1 MENSP
6 LILEEIEV
14 YLDGTKLCFINQNT
28 CEEGVIILGT
38 GSRSRVEYFQY
49 VSHIRPLHEMEA
61 EREELYEAFFES
73 NWDLLTSAKQI

>member
-14 YLDGTKLCFINQNT
+14 YLDGTKLCFINNNT
-28 CEEGVIILGT
+28 VEEGVIILGST
-38 GSRSRVEYFQY
+38 YSIRGESYDY
-49 VSHIRPLHEMEA
+49 VSHIEPLHEMEA

>member
-14 YLDGTKLCFINQNT
+14 YLDGSKLCFINQNT
-28 CEEGVIILGT
+28 CEEGVIMLGT
-38 GSRSRVEYFQY
+38 VSRSGVEYFQY
-49 VSHIRPLHEMEA
+49 VSHIEPLHEMEA

>member
-14 YLDGTKLCFINQNT
+14 YLYGTKLCFINQNT

-38 GSRSRVEYFQY
+38 VSRGGEEYLKY
-49 VSHIRPLHEMEA
+49 VSHIEPECEMEA

>member
-14 YLDGTKLCFINQNT
+14 YLDGSKLCFINNNT
-28 CEEGVIILGT
+28 VEEGVIILGR
-38 GSRSRVEYFQY
+38 GSRGGGEYFQY
-49 VSHIRPLHEMEA
+49 VSHIEPLHEMEA

>member
-14 YLDGTKLCFINQNT
+14 YLDGTKLCFINNNT
-28 CEEGVIILGT
+28 VEEGVIILKSTENGR
-38 GSRSRVEYFQY
+38 GESYDY
-49 VSHIRPLHEMEA
+49 VSHIEPECEMEA

>member
-14 YLDGTKLCFINQNT
+14 YLDGTKLCFINNNT
-28 CEEGVIILGT
+28 VEERVIILGST
-38 GSRSRVEYFQY
+38 ENGRGESYDY
-49 VSHIRPLHEMEA
+49 VSHIEPECEMEA

-73 NWDLLTSAKQI
+73 NWGLLTSAKQI

>member
-14 YLDGTKLCFINQNT
+14 YLDGSKLCFINNNT
-28 CEEGVIILGT
+28 VEEGVIILGST
-38 GSRSRVEYFQY
+38 DSVRGESYDY
-49 VSHIRPLHEMEA
+49 VSRIEPLHEMEA

>member
-14 YLDGTKLCFINQNT
+14 YLYGTKLCFINQNT
-28 CEEGVIILGT
+28 CEEGVIILRIG
-38 GSRSRVEYFQY
+38 GGGEGEYFQY
-49 VSHIRPLHEMEA
+49 ISHIEPLHEMEA

>member
-14 YLDGTKLCFINQNT
+14 YLDGSKLCFINNNT
-28 CEEGVIILGT
+28 VEEGVIILGT
-38 GSRSRVEYFQY
+38 ISRGGEEYLKY
-49 VSHIRPLHEMEA
+49 VSHIEPECEMEA

>member
-14 YLDGTKLCFINQNT
+14 YLDGSKLCFINNNT
-28 CEEGVIILGT
+28 VEEGMIIIGT
-38 GSRSRVEYFQY
+38 ESRGGGESYDY
-49 VSHIRPLHEMEA
+49 VSHIEPLHEMEA

>member
-14 YLDGTKLCFINQNT
+14 YLDGSKLCFINNNT
-28 CEEGVIILGT
+28 VEEGVIILGT
-38 GSRSRVEYFQY
+38 VSRIGRECFQY
-49 VSHIRPLHEMEA
+49 VSRIEPLHEMET
-61 EREELYEAFFES
+61 ERGWLYEVFFQN

>member
-28 CEEGVIILGT
+28 REEGVIMLGI
-38 GSRSRVEYFQY
+38 GSRGRVEYFKY
-49 VSHIRPLHEMEA
+49 VSHIEPLHEMEA

>member
-6 LILEEIEV
+6 LILE
-14 YLDGTKLCFINQNT
+14 
-28 CEEGVIILGT
+28 
-38 GSRSRVEYFQY
+38 
-49 VSHIRPLHEMEA
+49 

>member
-14 YLDGTKLCFINQNT
+14 YLDGSKLCFINQNT
-28 CEEGVIILGT
+28 CEEGVIMLGT
-38 GSRSRVEYFQY
+38 VSRSGVEYLQY
-49 VSHIRPLHEMEA
+49 VSHIEPECEMEA
-61 EREELYEAFFES
+61 EREELYEKFFES

>member
-14 YLDGTKLCFINQNT
+14 YLDGSKLCFINNNT
-28 CEEGVIILGT
+28 VEEGVIILGT
-38 GSRSRVEYFQY
+38 VSRSGEEYLKY
-49 VSHIRPLHEMEA
+49 VSHIEPECEMEA

>member
-14 YLDGTKLCFINQNT
+14 YLDGSKLCFINNNT
-28 CEEGVIILGT
+28 VEEGVIIFGI
-38 GSRSRVEYFQY
+38 GSGGEREYFQY
-49 VSHIRPLHEMEA
+49 ISHIEPLHEMEA
-61 EREELYEAFFES
+61 ERKELYEAFFEN

>member
-14 YLDGTKLCFINQNT
+14 YLDRTKLCFINQNT
-28 CEEGVIILGT
+28 CEEGVIMLGT
-38 GSRSRVEYFQY
+38 VSRSGEEYLKY
-49 VSHIRPLHEMEA
+49 VSHIEPECEMEA

>member
-14 YLDGTKLCFINQNT
+14 YLDGTKLCFINNNT
-28 CEEGVIILGT
+28 VEEGVIILGR
-38 GSRSRVEYFQY
+38 GNRGGKECFQY
-49 VSHIRPLHEMEA
+49 VSHIEPLHEMEA